1 MICTYLR
8 HIDLAS
14 AYEQL
19 DSYNLGYGRTTT
31 LANIHPAV
39 APAVAIHLEDRAISA
54 TELLYGDR
62 ITWTEMPPADLAAEV
77 SDYIERDIEALAD
90 WCEILPP
97 ACEELPDAEWLEQ
110 FQVFAALAIDKGP
123 SDYLELQAL
132 LICLYDCACWLYS
145 LGNIEGLMQMLAQI
159 EETAGGL
166 AYVAAQNATPSRQA
180 RAAAKKRHEPT
191 NRERER
197 ALAEWDERGANYS
210 SKRAFAR
217 LHHKE
222 YGVLQITVERWI
234 AEHQKSGRQ

>member
-1 MICTYLR
+1 MICRYLR

-19 DSYNLGYGRTTT
+19 DSYDLGYGGTTT

-39 APAVAIHLEDRAISA
+39 AQTVAMHLEDRAISA
-54 TELLYGDR
+54 IELLYDDR
-62 ITWTEMPPADLAAEV
+62 ITWTELLPADLAAEV

-90 WCEILPP
+90 WCDILPP
-97 ACEELPDAEWLEQ
+97 VCAELPDAEWLEQ
-110 FQVFAALAIDKGP
+110 FQIFTAVAIDKGP
-123 SDYLELQAL
+123 PDYFELQAL

-145 LGNIEGLMQMLAQI
+145 LGNIEGLMQILARI
-159 EETAGGL
+159 EETASGL

-191 NRERER
+191 NHERER

-234 AEHQKSGRQ
+234 TKHQKATHQ